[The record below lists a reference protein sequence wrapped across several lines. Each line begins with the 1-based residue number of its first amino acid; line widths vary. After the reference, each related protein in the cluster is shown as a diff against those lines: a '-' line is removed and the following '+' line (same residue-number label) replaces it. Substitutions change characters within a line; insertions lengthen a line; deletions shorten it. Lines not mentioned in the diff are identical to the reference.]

1 MRAPLLLLLLLA
13 SPVAAQGPAPQP
25 NGALTPESPRAVPAP
40 GSSRAAPE
48 LDRAFAALA
57 DAPDE
62 RGAAMAEAA
71 IRQLWARQ
79 ASAAVSLLLNRGV
92 RNLRGREAGEA
103 LEDFDAALTLAPS
116 LADAWH
122 WRAQAHA
129 QLGDA
134 VAAATDLRECLR
146 LEPRH
151 FPALQILARL
161 QEEAGDHRGALRSF
175 EAVLAINPRLPG
187 GGARLAELRRRAE
200 GEAM

>member
-1 MRAPLLLLLLLA
+1 MRVLACVLLLGL
-13 SPVAAQGPAPQP
+13 PVATTAQPVAPPAAASQP
-25 NGALTPESPRAVPAP
+25 VPD
-40 GSSRAAPE
+40 

-79 ASAAVSLLLNRGV
+79 ATASVGLLLNRGV
-92 RNLRGREAGEA
+92 RNLRGSQPGEA
-103 LEDFDAALTLAPS
+103 LEDFDAALTLAPT

-129 QLGDA
+129 QVGDA
-134 VAAATDLRECLR
+134 VAAAADLRECLR

-151 FPALQILARL
+151 FPALLTLSRL
-161 QEEAGDHRGALRSF
+161 QEEAGDFRGALRSF
-175 EAVLAINPRLPG
+175 ETVLAINPRLPG
-187 GGARLAELRRRAE
+187 GAARLSELQRRSE

>member
-1 MRAPLLLLLLLA
+1 MRAILLVLLLA
-13 SPVAAQGPAPQP
+13 SAVASHAAPAPP
-25 NGALTPESPRAVPAP
+25 
-40 GSSRAAPE
+40 PE

-79 ASAAVSLLLNRGV
+79 ASAAVGLLLNRGV
-92 RNLRGREAGEA
+92 RNLRGSQAGEA

-129 QLGDA
+129 QVGE
-134 VAAATDLRECLR
+134 AAAAAADLRECLR

-151 FPALQILARL
+151 FPALLTLARL
-161 QEEAGDHRGALRSF
+161 QDEAGDLRGALRSF

-187 GGARLAELRRRAE
+187 GAARLTELRRRAE

>member
-1 MRAPLLLLLLLA
+1 MRPLACIPLLGLLG
-13 SPVAAQGPAPQP
+13 AAPALSQPAPPPTRAGQP
-25 NGALTPESPRAVPAP
+25 
-40 GSSRAAPE
+40 AAE

-79 ASAAVSLLLNRGV
+79 ASAAVGLLLNRGV
-92 RNLRGREAGEA
+92 RNLRGDQGTEA

-129 QLGDA
+129 QVGDA
-134 VAAATDLRECLR
+134 AAAAADLAECLR

-151 FPALQILARL
+151 FPALVTLARL

-187 GGARLAELRRRAE
+187 GSARLADLRRRAE

>member
-1 MRAPLLLLLLLA
+1 M
-13 SPVAAQGPAPQP
+13 
-25 NGALTPESPRAVPAP
+25 RAVPCAFLLALSLAAP
-40 GSSRAAPE
+40 AAGQAVAPPE

-62 RGAAMAEAA
+62 RGAAMAEAV

-79 ASAAVSLLLNRGV
+79 ASAAVGLLLNRGV
-92 RNLRGREAGEA
+92 RNLRGREGAEA
-103 LEDFDAALTLAPS
+103 LEDFDAALTLAPG

-129 QLGDA
+129 QVGDT
-134 VAAATDLRECLR
+134 AAAAADLAECLR

-151 FPALQILARL
+151 FPALITLARL

-175 EAVLAINPRLPG
+175 EAAVAINPRLPG
-187 GGARLAELRRRAE
+187 GAERLRDLRRRAE